1 MASTQDAW
9 YISLLGLAEHFRTSN
24 PPDIK
29 SCIQCLQAV
38 FNFKPPQRVEART
51 HLQLGNILLTHTKN
65 IDLARTHLEQS
76 WCLSQTING
85 FDDVK
90 FEAASVLAELFEQQG
105 QPTHSKP
112 ILRKAIELSQHS
124 VYWHCRLIFQ
134 LAQIHATERE
144 YEVASSLL
152 GVGVDYAQISNAAY
166 TRVLFLLSRVMLL
179 LIDKKIQEVL
189 PLLNQAGHLVDS
201 WTGSPHQKEYL
212 KVFFLVL
219 QVCHYLM
226 RGQVKTVKPYLK
238 QLQQSIQTIMAP
250 TWPDDDAV
258 CGSAPGESFVWLS
271 RQQLYVLVYLV
282 TVMHSAQAGY
292 MDKAH
297 KYTEK
302 ALSQIEKL
310 TSNGVGDGGVRS
322 SAALAWRLRL
332 ALVEHAALCRLVA
345 GGKAHALYEIARA
358 AHLLNTAPEREYSV
372 QCTCGCGCGCGCG
385 WRWWSTPRCAGS
397 WRAAR
402 RTRCTRSR
410 APRTCSTPRPS
421 VSTQC
426 SARAAA
432 AAAAAGAGGARRA
445 VPARGGRQGARAVR
459 DRARRAPAQHRARAA
474 VHVRLRLRL
483 RLALV
488 EHAAL
493 CRLVAGGKAHALYE
507 IARAAHLLNTAPER
521 EYSVQCTCGCGCGWR
536 WWSTPRCAGSW
547 RAARRTRCTRS
558 RAPRTCST
566 PRPSHAALC
575 RLVAG
580 GKAHALY
587 EIARAAHLL
596 NTAPEREY
604 SVQCT
609 CGCGCGW
616 RWWSTPRCAGSWRA
630 ARRTRCTRSRAPRTC
645 STPRPSHAAL
655 CRLVAGGKAHA
666 LYEIARAAHLLN
678 TAPEREYSVQCTCG
692 CGCGWRWWSTPR
704 CAGSWRAARRTR
716 CTRSRAPRTCSTP
729 RPSVSTQCSARAAA
743 AAAAA
748 GAGGARRAVPARGGR
763 QGARAVRDRARRAPA
778 QHRARAAVH
787 VRLRLRLALVE
798 HAALCRLVAGGKA
811 HALYEIA
818 RAAHLLNTAPEPC
831 SAATHTPQLHCLLGL
846 YAMSMNCMEAA
857 ESQFLTAIH
866 MSQERDLWMFAKF

>member
-152 GVGVDYAQISNAAY
+152 AVGVDYAQISNAAY

-226 RGQVKTVKPYLK
+226 AGQVKSVKPCLK

-258 CGSAPGESFVWLS
+258 CGSAAGESFVWLS

-302 ALSQIEKL
+302 ALAQIDKL
-310 TSNGVGDGGVRS
+310 AGSEGEGAQTTQTTQTATTSGPR
-322 SAALAWRLRL
+322 SAASLAWRLRM
-332 ALVEHAALCRLVA
+332 AVVEHAALCRLVA
-345 GGKAHALYEIARA
+345 GGKALALHEIARA
-358 AHLLNTAPEREYSV
+358 AQLL
-372 QCTCGCGCGCGCG
+372 
-385 WRWWSTPRCAGS
+385 
-397 WRAAR
+397 
-402 RTRCTRSR
+402 
-410 APRTCSTPRPS
+410 
-421 VSTQC
+421 
-426 SARAAA
+426 
-432 AAAAAGAGGARRA
+432 A
-445 VPARGGRQGARAVR
+445 V
-459 DRARRAPAQHRARAA
+459 
-474 VHVRLRLRL
+474 
-483 RLALV
+483 
-488 EHAAL
+488 
-493 CRLVAGGKAHALYE
+493 
-507 IARAAHLLNTAPER
+507 
-521 EYSVQCTCGCGCGWR
+521 
-536 WWSTPRCAGSW
+536 
-547 RAARRTRCTRS
+547 
-558 RAPRTCST
+558 
-566 PRPSHAALC
+566 
-575 RLVAG
+575 
-580 GKAHALY
+580 
-587 EIARAAHLL
+587 
-596 NTAPEREY
+596 
-604 SVQCT
+604 
-609 CGCGCGW
+609 
-616 RWWSTPRCAGSWRA
+616 
-630 ARRTRCTRSRAPRTC
+630 
-645 STPRPSHAAL
+645 
-655 CRLVAGGKAHA
+655 
-666 LYEIARAAHLLN
+666 
-678 TAPEREYSVQCTCG
+678 
-692 CGCGWRWWSTPR
+692 
-704 CAGSWRAARRTR
+704 
-716 CTRSRAPRTCSTP
+716 
-729 RPSVSTQCSARAAA
+729 
-743 AAAAA
+743 
-748 GAGGARRAVPARGGR
+748 
-763 QGARAVRDRARRAPA
+763 
-778 QHRARAAVH
+778 
-787 VRLRLRLALVE
+787 
-798 HAALCRLVAGGKA
+798 
-811 HALYEIA
+811 
-818 RAAHLLNTAPEPC
+818 APEPS
-831 SAATHTPQLHCLLGL
+831 SAAAHTPQLHCLLGL

-857 ESQFLTAIH
+857 EAQFHTAIN
-866 MSQERDLWMFAKF
+866 MSQERDLWMFAKLNLAIVYLRARRDNELTQLMEQVRPESLPAYAHGLRAASYYVLGLQAFFQARYNEAKRYLRETLKMANAEDLNRLTSCSLVLLGHIFLSISNSRESMNMVTPAMQLASKIPDVHVQLWASAILKDLYRLAGDSERENEAYQMHCNFSEALLKDHYTATQMPQHQLIQWTTGPPPALPPPPNVTHNT

>member
-76 WCLSQTING
+76 WCLSQSING

-90 FEAASVLAELFEQQG
+90 FEAASVLADLFEQQG

-189 PLLNQAGHLVDS
+189 PLLNQAGHLVES
-201 WTGSPHQKEYL
+201 WVGSPHQKEYL

-226 RGQVKTVKPYLK
+226 AGQVKSVKPCLK

-258 CGSAPGESFVWLS
+258 CGGAGAGGAGAGGAGGGESFVWLS

-302 ALSQIEKL
+302 ALAQIDKL
-310 TSNGVGDGGVRS
+310 TSAGDDTNSIASGQSAGRAGRGG
-322 SAALAWRLRL
+322 AALAWRLRV

-345 GGKAHALYEIARA
+345 GGKAHALHEIARA
-358 AHLLNTAPEREYSV
+358 AHLLRHPPNA
-372 QCTCGCGCGCGCG
+372 QC
-385 WRWWSTPRCAGS
+385 
-397 WRAAR
+397 
-402 RTRCTRSR
+402 
-410 APRTCSTPRPS
+410 
-421 VSTQC
+421 
-426 SARAAA
+426 AAA
-432 AAAAAGAGGARRA
+432 
-445 VPARGGRQGARAVR
+445 
-459 DRARRAPAQHRARAA
+459 
-474 VHVRLRLRL
+474 
-483 RLALV
+483 
-488 EHAAL
+488 
-493 CRLVAGGKAHALYE
+493 
-507 IARAAHLLNTAPER
+507 
-521 EYSVQCTCGCGCGWR
+521 
-536 WWSTPRCAGSW
+536 
-547 RAARRTRCTRS
+547 
-558 RAPRTCST
+558 
-566 PRPSHAALC
+566 
-575 RLVAG
+575 
-580 GKAHALY
+580 
-587 EIARAAHLL
+587 
-596 NTAPEREY
+596 
-604 SVQCT
+604 
-609 CGCGCGW
+609 
-616 RWWSTPRCAGSWRA
+616 
-630 ARRTRCTRSRAPRTC
+630 
-645 STPRPSHAAL
+645 
-655 CRLVAGGKAHA
+655 
-666 LYEIARAAHLLN
+666 
-678 TAPEREYSVQCTCG
+678 
-692 CGCGWRWWSTPR
+692 
-704 CAGSWRAARRTR
+704 
-716 CTRSRAPRTCSTP
+716 
-729 RPSVSTQCSARAAA
+729 
-743 AAAAA
+743 
-748 GAGGARRAVPARGGR
+748 
-763 QGARAVRDRARRAPA
+763 
-778 QHRARAAVH
+778 
-787 VRLRLRLALVE
+787 
-798 HAALCRLVAGGKA
+798 
-811 HALYEIA
+811 
-818 RAAHLLNTAPEPC
+818 
-831 SAATHTPQLHCLLGL
+831 HTPQLHCLLGL

-857 ESQFLTAIH
+857 EAQFHTAIH
-866 MSQERDLWMFAKF
+866 MSQERDLWMFAKLNLAIVYLRGRRDNDLAQIMEQVRPEALPAYAHGLRAASYYVLGLQAFFQARYNEAKRYLRETLKMANAEDLNRLTSCSLVLLGHIFLSINNSRESMNMVTPAMQLASKIPDVHVQLWASAILKDLYRLAGDTERENEAYQMHCNFSQALLKDHFQATQLPQHALVHWTSGPPPALPAPPAAPPAPAPGVSHT